1 VFSYLYIII
10 KLNNLLFSHFNY
22 FRLKSKLLLI
32 KNKMNNKNKI
42 YYLSFW
48 IILWLIYYIWGIIN
62 ILSFLISLFIYWS
75 IFFLLYF
82 IFHTIKK
89 SNDIL
94 NYKNFLIEFI
104 KKISLSFLIIIIFLW
119 FFWYYQNIAYPAK
132 MPQFTIT
139 NWKKTVVFQSMAH
152 IWSPDFYEN
161 IKKEI
166 IKYKK
171 QWYVYFYEWVKPWTK
186 ENMQDFNKALWIQFD
201 KDTYKNFSKLYWVV
215 NQDNTIFLWLVNNQ
229 DFNVDLSIDE
239 IIKLYK
245 QAIKDKNKENIKKE
259 LPKEVINI
267 NKEVVNSLATLN
279 EKELIIFRFINKA
292 FLNLIMKN
300 DTIQDSLMKNFSN
313 KTLLDIIL
321 EQRNKN
327 IVENIYSNS
336 NEKIFITYWLLHFN
350 WVLELLRQKDPN
362 WKIVSIKYFNI
373 IN

>member
-22 FRLKSKLLLI
+22 FSLKSKLLLI

-48 IILWLIYYIWGIIN
+48 IILWLIYYIWGIID

-119 FFWYYQNIAYPAK
+119 FFWYYQNIVYPAK

-152 IWSPDFYEN
+152 IWNPDFYEN

-186 ENMQDFNKALWIQFD
+186 ENMQEFNKALWIQFD

-259 LPKEVINI
+259 IPKEVINI